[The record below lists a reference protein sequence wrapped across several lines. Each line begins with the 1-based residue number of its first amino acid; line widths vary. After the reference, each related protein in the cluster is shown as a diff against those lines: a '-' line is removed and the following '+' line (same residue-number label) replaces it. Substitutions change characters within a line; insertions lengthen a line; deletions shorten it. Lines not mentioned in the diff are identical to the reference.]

1 MKKGGK
7 GNGEMEESLEQFN
20 NVIFMISN
28 VNVYMHPYKLLFK
41 NKNTEWKLAQIF
53 IKIFL

>member
-1 MKKGGK
+1 MRMDERR
-7 GNGEMEESLEQFN
+7 EMVEALEQFH

-41 NKNTEWKLAQIF
+41 NKTRMEAGTIF
-53 IKIFL
+53 H